1 MRRILF
7 SLLTTGMAV
16 LLITCSKP
24 DNTAFGYWD
33 NAVALFNQSD
43 YQGCIKQYQR
53 IIKYFPDDSLA
64 VPAMFAMADVYK
76 NNLNDADQA
85 IKIYK
90 EIIRKYGDSG
100 RAANAHF
107 MIGYVY
113 ANEIKDLK
121 KAEEYYKSFLKKYP
135 TNILAPSAEWELKN
149 LGKTLDEIPEL
160 QKITQEKQT
169 AE

>member
-16 LLITCSKP
+16 LLTTCSKP

-64 VPAMFAMADVYK
+64 VPAMFAMADV
-76 NNLNDADQA
+76 L
-85 IKIYK
+85 
-90 EIIRKYGDSG
+90 
-100 RAANAHF
+100 F
-107 MIGYVY
+107 
-113 ANEIKDLK
+113 
-121 KAEEYYKSFLKKYP
+121 
-135 TNILAPSAEWELKN
+135 SAFFWD
-149 LGKTLDEIPEL
+149 THV
-160 QKITQEKQT
+160 TH
-169 AE
+169 

>member
-1 MRRILF
+1 MLPNIVCH
-7 SLLTTGMAV
+7 LLTTGMAV

-90 EIIRKYGDSG
+90 EIIRKYGDSE

-113 ANEIKDLK
+113 ANEIRDLK

-135 TNILAPSAEWELKN
+135 TNILGALS
-149 LGKTLDEIPEL
+149 GMGT
-160 QKITQEKQT
+160 EKPRQNPR
-169 AE
+169 

>member
-90 EIIRKYGDSG
+90 EIILFFKILTV
-100 RAANAHF
+100 HF
-107 MIGYVY
+107 SSCKRILLEGLIYFHFR
-113 ANEIKDLK
+113 NF
-121 KAEEYYKSFLKKYP
+121 SFD
-135 TNILAPSAEWELKN
+135 N
-149 LGKTLDEIPEL
+149 
-160 QKITQEKQT
+160 
-169 AE
+169 